1 MCRQDPTK
9 DPFTPAVA
17 KYVFDK
23 DMYTGPDQLSKDIL
37 LKKDQICSDLIP
49 FEVKITKSK
58 DAGKDARTYALF
70 CKHNLKIYNN
80 VREYLT
86 DLPAMAHFTNILDR
100 DIKALTSLAIS
111 SVSEDFDEI
120 DGDNDFDDSYQ
131 HSKILPFQS
140 APTI

>member
-1 MCRQDPTK
+1 MYSWVKSRKRKSRVSLNIMSYKKVRYSDYIYMCRQDPTK

-70 CKHNLKIYNN
+70 CKHNL
-80 VREYLT
+80 
-86 DLPAMAHFTNILDR
+86 
-100 DIKALTSLAIS
+100 
-111 SVSEDFDEI
+111 
-120 DGDNDFDDSYQ
+120 
-131 HSKILPFQS
+131 
-140 APTI
+140 